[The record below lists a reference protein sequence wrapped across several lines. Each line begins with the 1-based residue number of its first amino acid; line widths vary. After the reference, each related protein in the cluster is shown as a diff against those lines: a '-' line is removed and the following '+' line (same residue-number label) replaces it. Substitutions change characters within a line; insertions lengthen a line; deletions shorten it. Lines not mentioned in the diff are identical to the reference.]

1 MWYTCFICHK
11 TYAHKCNLKRHIDT
25 SHMLRVH
32 KCQHCNKE
40 YKRREYLNRHLKT
53 AHKAPPT
60 TYTFGNIADC
70 VTTDNS
76 PDVTPTFQPVTT
88 PAEDSWDEVDA
99 FLENIDFHSSET
111 PYPDSVN
118 ASTHNSTLVSTN
130 VCTQTDMCTLPSIR
144 KPVHI
149 GTNTTPVICKD
160 KAVQMAPTMIDTG
173 NSPHILM
180 LSPKETIQGWD
191 SPVTSSPHTPFLDI
205 PCYYTVEYQE
215 RRRAMDLPEAVPYQ
229 GATEEEDPFSPYLSP
244 EHPQWG
250 TVTNNTTPA
259 FQLVDFLDSICSN
272 ITPTSTLILCCQCL
286 CIRLSHWIY
295 IL

>member
-11 TYAHKCNLKRHIDT
+11 TYAHKCNLKIHIDT

-53 AHKAPPT
+53 AHKAPST

-180 LSPKETIQGWD
+180 LSPRKPFKVGIRR
-191 SPVTSSPHTPFLDI
+191 SPV
-205 PCYYTVEYQE
+205 
-215 RRRAMDLPEAVPYQ
+215 R
-229 GATEEEDPFSPYLSP
+229 
-244 EHPQWG
+244 
-250 TVTNNTTPA
+250 
-259 FQLVDFLDSICSN
+259 
-272 ITPTSTLILCCQCL
+272 LILHSWTSPATTQWNIKKGEEL
-286 CIRLSHWIY
+286 WIY
-295 IL
+295 LRLYPIKVQQRRKTHSHHIFHQNIHNGEQ

>member
-1 MWYTCFICHK
+1 M
-11 TYAHKCNLKRHIDT
+11 
-25 SHMLRVH
+25 
-32 KCQHCNKE
+32 QHCNKE

-53 AHKAPPT
+53 AHKAPST

-272 ITPTSTLILCCQCL
+272 ITPPLNIL
-286 CIRLSHWIY
+286 
-295 IL
+295 